1 MFIDRDKRID
11 IIENWKTFL
20 KTILDLKSCLVEF
33 DSKIYI
39 KNKMYPND
47 YQVEDRNHQ
56 PIIVIINNKYK
67 FSINNKKTH
76 R

>member
-11 IIENWKTFL
+11 VIENENTFL

-47 YQVEDRNHQ
+47 YQVKDMNHQ
-56 PIIVIINNKYK
+56 PIIVIIHNKYE
-67 FSINNKKTH
+67 FFTNNKKTH
-76 R
+76 K